1 MENILSG
8 EIFGKLK
15 VLNIT
20 YIFMKGRALKQK
32 SETIIP
38 NDFFYF
44 YEKIEESRE
53 FNSKLLEVN
62 SVNKFNLFRYLYS
75 LYEKYLRNR
84 TGLSF
89 YGNEF
94 LKYQNLKT
102 VYKSDKILLVNESV
116 SFSLLLLFFFLKK
129 IKKVEISIFLMGL
142 FSKLDIKNKHHK
154 RILNRMLNLYD
165 KFIFVGKGE
174 YDFAQKNFP
183 DWSEKYFFLPFSVD
197 QDFWKSNKNNQ
208 NKKEILFLGNDLNRD
223 FEFAYNLGKNMDKY
237 SFIFVSNSFSKYKKH
252 KNIQIL
258 DSNWLEGGI
267 TDIDIRNIFE
277 KSACTIVPLI
287 NTIQPSGQSVSLQS
301 MSMNVPVI
309 ITKTK
314 GFWDYDTFEN
324 NRNIIFAEKNDI
336 ELWESLIENLFKDN
350 LLYGNLIM
358 NAKKTMED
366 DYNQDKL
373 FKKFLKIISN

>member
-1 MENILSG
+1 MENIFFG
-8 EIFGKLK
+8 KIFGKFKL
-15 VLNIT
+15 LNIT
-20 YIFMKGRALKQK
+20 YIFMKGRVFKQK
-32 SETIIP
+32 NETTIP

-44 YEKIEESRE
+44 YEKFEESKE
-53 FNSKLLEVN
+53 FNIRLLEIN
-62 SVNKFNLFRYLYS
+62 SINKFNPFRYFYS
-75 LYEKYLRNR
+75 LYEKYLRYR

-116 SFSLLLLFFFLKK
+116 SFSLLLLFLFLKK
-129 IKKVEISIFLMGL
+129 ITKIEITIILMGL
-142 FSKLDIKNKHHK
+142 FSKINVNNKYHS
-154 RILNRMLNLYD
+154 RILKRMFNLYD

-174 YDFAQKNFP
+174 YDFAQKNYP
-183 DWSEKYFFLPFSVD
+183 EWSEKYFFLPFSVD
-197 QDFWKSNKNNQ
+197 QDFWKPKKNNQ

-223 FEFAYNLGKNMDKY
+223 FEFAYNLGKNMTKY
-237 SFIFVSNSFSKYKKH
+237 SFIFVSNGFSKYKKH

-258 DSNWLEGGI
+258 NSNWSEGSLA
-267 TDIDIRNIFE
+267 DIDIRNIFE
-277 KSACTIVPLI
+277 KSALTIVPLI

-309 ITKTK
+309 ITKTE
-314 GFWDYDTFEN
+314 GFWDSDTFKN
-324 NRNIIFAEKNDI
+324 YKNIIFAEKN
-336 ELWESLIENLFKDN
+336 ELKLWENLIENLLMSDS
-350 LLYGNLIM
+350 LYDELII

-373 FKKFLKIISN
+373 FEKLLKIILN

>member
-1 MENILSG
+1 MENILSRK
-8 EIFGKLK
+8 IFGKFK

-20 YIFMKGRALKQK
+20 YIFMKGRVLKQK
-32 SETIIP
+32 NETIIP

-44 YEKIEESRE
+44 FKKIEKSRE
-53 FNSKLLEVN
+53 FNLELLEVN
-62 SVNKFNLFRYLYS
+62 SVNKFNPFRYLYS
-75 LYEKYLRNR
+75 LYEKYLRSR

-94 LKYQNLKT
+94 FKYQNLKT

-129 IKKVEISIFLMGL
+129 IKKVEVTIFLMGL
-142 FSKLDIKNKHHK
+142 FSKLNVKNNFHNK
-154 RILNRMLNLYD
+154 ILNKMFNLYD

-174 YDFAQKNFP
+174 YNFAQKNYP
-183 DWSEKYFFLPFSVD
+183 EWSEKYFFLPFSVD
-197 QDFWKSNKNNQ
+197 QNFWKSNKNNK

-223 FEFAYNLGKNMDKY
+223 FEFAYNLGKHLSKY
-237 SFIFVSNSFSKYKKH
+237 SFTFVSNRFSKYKKH

-258 DSNWLEGGI
+258 DSNWTEGSLS
-267 TDIDIRNIFE
+267 DIDIRNIFE
-277 KSACTIVPLI
+277 KSALTIVPLI

-309 ITKTK
+309 ITKTD

-324 NRNIIFAEKNDI
+324 RRNIIFAEKNDL
-336 ELWESLIENLFKDN
+336 ELWVNLIEDLFKN
-350 LLYGNLIM
+350 NSLYCDLII

-366 DYNQDKL
+366 EYNQDKL
-373 FKKFLKIISN
+373 FNKFLKIVLK

>member
-1 MENILSG
+1 MENIFSG

-32 SETIIP
+32 NETTIP

-44 YEKIEESRE
+44 YEKIEESKE

-62 SVNKFNLFRYLYS
+62 SANKFNPFRYLYS

-94 LKYQNLKT
+94 LKYQNIKT

-129 IKKVEISIFLMGL
+129 ITKVEISIFLMGL
-142 FSKLDIKNKHHK
+142 FSKLDIKNKYHK

-197 QDFWKSNKNNQ
+197 QDFWKSNKNTQ

-237 SFIFVSNSFSKYKKH
+237 SFIFVSNSFSKYKKY

-309 ITKTK
+309 ITKTR

-350 LLYGNLIM
+350 SLYGNLIM

>member
-1 MENILSG
+1 MENILFG
-8 EIFGKLK
+8 EIFGKFK

-32 SETIIP
+32 NETIIP

-44 YEKIEESRE
+44 YEKIKESRE

-142 FSKLDIKNKHHK
+142 FSKLDIKNKYHK

-174 YDFAQKNFP
+174 YDFAQKYFP

-197 QDFWKSNKNNQ
+197 QDFWKSNKNTQ

-237 SFIFVSNSFSKYKKH
+237 SFIFVSNSFSKYKKY

-267 TDIDIRNIFE
+267 TDIDVRNIFE

-309 ITKTK
+309 ITKTR

-350 LLYGNLIM
+350 SLYGDLIM